1 VIPFDELSMA
11 LSPDGQKLAFVAIAQ
26 DGSKQIWVR
35 DLAQMAARPLPET
48 AGAWY
53 PFWSPDG
60 QHLGFFADGKLKRID
75 LRGGAAPTRTSSR
88 CAGAVDVT

>member
-1 VIPFDELSMA
+1 VIPFDELGMA